1 MKKLINQTIIFLLVI
16 ATYSFNNF
24 AIAQN
29 ASTSANGDEKKIRD
43 FIQNIG
49 EDIVKI
55 TSNKSLSKVQI
66 ENKMIN
72 LVDNIIDPDWISRFV
87 VGKYYKTISDTQKA
101 RFSDLYRKYMINTYG
116 PKFRHYHVKKFILLS
131 SENQNSFYLVKCEF
145 VQKDSNT
152 PVSVDFRVKN
162 KDGKISVIDLITE
175 GISLIETQRSEFS
188 SAISQGGAEKFLDD
202 LQQKVNNLKGKSS
215 YIATRDS
222 GKF

>member
-1 MKKLINQTIIFLLVI
+1 MKKLINKTIIFLALI
-16 ATYSFNNF
+16 ATCSFNNF

-29 ASTSANGDEKKIRD
+29 TAPITNNDEKKIQD
-43 FIQNIG
+43 FIQNVG

-55 TSNKSLSKVQI
+55 TSSKSQSKAQV
-66 ENKMIN
+66 EHKMIA
-72 LVDNIIDPDWISRFV
+72 LVDRIIDPDWISRFV
-87 VGKYYKTISDTQKA
+87 LGKYYKTISDQQKA

-116 PKFRHYHVKKFILLS
+116 PKFQNYNVTKFTLLS
-131 SENQNSFYLVKCEF
+131 SEDQNSFYLVKCEF

-152 PVSVDFRVKN
+152 PVSVDFRVKS

-202 LQQKVNNLKGKSS
+202 LQQKVNNLKNKSS
-215 YIATRDS
+215 YIATR
-222 GKF
+222 K